1 MELQIYE
8 STCNDIAN
16 AKAHIIMK
24 PIGTQKAKSLENALD
39 KLIEEIQKFKKQDL
53 KTLHP
58 DEIAEFITDFNMVAD
73 EIGRS
78 QGHASNQEM
87 VFKYA
92 EFLVS

>member
-1 MELQIYE
+1 
-8 STCNDIAN
+8 
-16 AKAHIIMK
+16 MK
-24 PIGTQKAKSLENALD
+24 PIKTKKAESLNNALD

-58 DEIAEFITDFNMVAD
+58 EEIAEFITDFNMVAD

-78 QGHASNQEM
+78 QGYASNQAM

-92 EFLVS
+92 EFLLI

>member
-1 MELQIYE
+1 
-8 STCNDIAN
+8 
-16 AKAHIIMK
+16 MK
-24 PIGTQKAKSLENALD
+24 PLGTRKAESQENALD
-39 KLIEEIQKFKKQDL
+39 KLIEENQKFKKQDL
-53 KTLHP
+53 KKMHP

-78 QGHASNQEM
+78 QGYASNQEM